1 MERSELKT
9 QLHALLPSP
18 APGGR
23 RRDGGRP
30 EAAVDELCP
39 DVRTENVWVLETSPR
54 VSNSRV
60 ISKMT
65 LFRQFQKISIQFLC
79 LLWSFMQ
86 FRAMFIEIEEK

>member
-1 MERSELKT
+1 MDRSELKT

-39 DVRTENVWVLETSPR
+39 DVRTENVWVLET
-54 VSNSRV
+54 
-60 ISKMT
+60 IA
-65 LFRQFQKISIQFLC
+65 QG
-79 LLWSFMQ
+79 
-86 FRAMFIEIEEK
+86 E